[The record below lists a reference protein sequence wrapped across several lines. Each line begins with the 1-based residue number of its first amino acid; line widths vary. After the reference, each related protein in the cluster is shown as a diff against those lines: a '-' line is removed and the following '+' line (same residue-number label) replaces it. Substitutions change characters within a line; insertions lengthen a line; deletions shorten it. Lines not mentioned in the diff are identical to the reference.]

1 MRWRFIGSVGLALSF
16 VMALT
21 ACGSEQSSSSSGQGS
36 YKEMKTMVI
45 DILKSEDGKKAVE
58 ESLSNSSSGGTS
70 GMSMKM
76 MPLQTTEDIKTAV
89 KDTLTAPEYQ
99 KEIEKI
105 MTDPKFAGDF
115 AKAIQSQSK
124 ELHLQLIKDPT
135 YQKSVEE
142 IMKSPE
148 MMTMFLNLT
157 KTPDYRKQSMKTI
170 QESMQTPL
178 FRMEVLNLLKKVVQ
192 DELEP
197 KEQKKGGE
205 SGDKQEGSGSGGE
218 SGSGSGDDS
227 ST

>member
-1 MRWRFIGSVGLALSF
+1 MKWRFIGSVGLALGF

-45 DILKSEDGKKAVE
+45 DILKSDEGKKAVE
-58 ESLSNSSSGGTS
+58 ESLSNSSSSGTS

-76 MPLQTTEDIKTAV
+76 MPLQTTEEIKTAV
-89 KDTLTAPEYQ
+89 KNTLTAPEYQ

-105 MTDPKFAGDF
+105 MKDPKFAGDF

-124 ELHLQLIKDPT
+124 DLHLQLIKDPT

-192 DELEP
+192 EELEP
-197 KEQKKGGE
+197 KEKKEKGSTGGQ
-205 SGDKQEGSGSGGE
+205 SGDKQESSGG
-218 SGSGSGDDS
+218 GSGDDS
-227 ST
+227 GS

>member
-1 MRWRFIGSVGLALSF
+1 MLAG
-16 VMALT
+16 
-21 ACGSEQSSSSSGQGS
+21 CGSDQSSSPPQGS
-36 YKEMKTMVI
+36 YKEMKTMVV
-45 DILKSEDGKKAVE
+45 DILKSDEGKKAVE
-58 ESLSNSSSGGTS
+58 EALTGQSSSSGSS
-70 GMSMKM
+70 GSEEGGGSGGASGSIGMKM
-76 MPLQTTEDIKTAV
+76 LMPVQSSEQIRIAV
-89 KDTLTAPEYQ
+89 KDTITAPEYK
-99 KEIEKI
+99 KEFEKI
-105 MTDPKFAGDF
+105 MTDPQFAGEF
-115 AKAIQSQSK
+115 AKVINAQSK
-124 ELHLQLIKDPT
+124 QLHMQLIKDPT

>member
-1 MRWRFIGSVGLALSF
+1 
-16 VMALT
+16 
-21 ACGSEQSSSSSGQGS
+21 
-36 YKEMKTMVI
+36 
-45 DILKSEDGKKAVE
+45 
-58 ESLSNSSSGGTS
+58 
-70 GMSMKM
+70 
-76 MPLQTTEDIKTAV
+76 
-89 KDTLTAPEYQ
+89 
-99 KEIEKI
+99 
-105 MTDPKFAGDF
+105 
-115 AKAIQSQSK
+115 
-124 ELHLQLIKDPT
+124 
-135 YQKSVEE
+135 
-142 IMKSPE
+142 MKSPE

>member
-1 MRWRFIGSVGLALSF
+1 MKWRFIGSVGLALSF

-36 YKEMKTMVI
+36 YKETKTMVL
-45 DILKSEDGKKAVE
+45 DILKSDEGKKAVE
-58 ESLSNSSSGGTS
+58 ESLSSSSSSGSS

-76 MPLQTTEDIKTAV
+76 MPLQTTEEIKLAV
-89 KDTLTAPEYQ
+89 KNTLTAPEYQ

-157 KTPDYRKQSMKTI
+157 KTPDYRKQSMKTM

-192 DELEP
+192 EELEP
-197 KEQKKGGE
+197 KEKKEKGSEG
-205 SGDKQEGSGSGGE
+205 GDKQESSGG
-218 SGSGSGDDS
+218 GSGDDS
-227 ST
+227 SS